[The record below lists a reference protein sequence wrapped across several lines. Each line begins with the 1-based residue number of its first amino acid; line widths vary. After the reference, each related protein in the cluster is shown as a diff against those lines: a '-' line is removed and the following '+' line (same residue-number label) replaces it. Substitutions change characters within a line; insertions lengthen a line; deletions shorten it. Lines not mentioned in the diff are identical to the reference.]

1 LESYRSY
8 FNKSKT
14 IIYLWLCFTT
24 ITSITTK
31 QTITSHLNV
40 LNTDNKN
47 KQSPL
52 ISTYW
57 TQTTKTNNYLSSQR
71 IEHRQQNKQSP
82 LISTYWTQITKTN
95 YYLSSQRIEH
105 RQQNVEMG
113 GDCLFCWYWCNCWP
127 STFDISYHNIRSC
140 CKYMILLIFSGYI
153 NLLVRFCFYNET
165 AFSNSI
171 IFFGKLSFIF

>member
-1 LESYRSY
+1 LSV
-8 FNKSKT
+8 FNT
-14 IIYLWLCFTT
+14 LRWEVIVCFCYLCSIRWDERWLFVLLSVFNTLRWEVIVCFCCLC
-24 ITSITTK
+24 SIRWDERWLFVFVICV
-31 QTITSHLNV
+31 Q
-40 LNTDNKN
+40 
-47 KQSPL
+47 
-52 ISTYW
+52 Y
-57 TQTTKTNNYLSSQR
+57 
-71 IEHRQQNKQSP
+71 
-82 LISTYWTQITKTN
+82 
-95 YYLSSQRIEH
+95 
-105 RQQNVEMG
+105 VEMG

>member
-1 LESYRSY
+1 MYCRWGSNYQEDGDPINQYSPASFWCLSQVRTWISNAISRGVFMFLLSV
-8 FNKSKT
+8 FNT
-14 IIYLWLCFTT
+14 LRWEVIVCFCYLYSIRWDERWLFVFVICV
-24 ITSITTK
+24 
-31 QTITSHLNV
+31 Q
-40 LNTDNKN
+40 
-47 KQSPL
+47 
-52 ISTYW
+52 Y
-57 TQTTKTNNYLSSQR
+57 
-71 IEHRQQNKQSP
+71 
-82 LISTYWTQITKTN
+82 
-95 YYLSSQRIEH
+95 
-105 RQQNVEMG
+105 VEMG